1 MSILRNQT
9 IDVINDALENG
20 IDDAGAL
27 DEACRAVCDVME
39 LVCRYVEKHG
49 NISLSVGSE
58 WMYDSD
64 KAQVDAL
71 ALVAKI
77 LDSLSEYA
85 EEDDHATD

>member
-1 MSILRNQT
+1 MSILRAET

-27 DEACRAVCDVME
+27 DDACRVVCDVMD

-49 NISLSVGSE
+49 NIALSIGSE

-64 KAQVDAL
+64 KAQEDAL
-71 ALVAKI
+71 ALVARI
-77 LDSLSEYA
+77 LDILSDYA
-85 EEDDHATD
+85 EGDDGQ